1 MLKLIG
7 VIFVVV
13 GSTGTGITMAWG
25 VKRALETAR
34 QFRAAL
40 ERMKNEIA
48 CNRTALPELMA
59 LLASEGDR
67 LSPLF
72 TQMAEQLH
80 LRREASVYAIVRK
93 CLNAVP
99 PLPVEVARI
108 LLDLAPGLGQY
119 DVQCQLYAL
128 DLASTQT
135 QALIDRFQSEQ
146 KGRVKSYCTLG
157 LCAGLALAIM
167 LL

>member
-1 MLKLIG
+1 MLKLVG

-13 GSTGTGITMAWG
+13 GSTGAGVTMAFG
-25 VKRALETAR
+25 VHRALETAR
-34 QFRAAL
+34 QLRAAL

-48 CNRTALPELMA
+48 CRRTALPELME
-59 LLASEGDR
+59 LLSKESGY

-72 TQMAEQLH
+72 GGIAEQLR
-80 LRREASVYAIVRK
+80 LRQEASVYAIVRK
-93 CLNAVP
+93 CLAAAP
-99 PLPVEVARI
+99 PLPGEVGRI

-119 DVQCQLYAL
+119 DVQCQLYSL
-128 DLASTQT
+128 DLAAGQA
-135 QALIDRFQSEQ
+135 QALIERCQSEQ

-157 LCAGLALAIM
+157 ICAGLALGIM